1 MAEKRMFTQKI
12 IDSDAF
18 LDMPLSS
25 QALYFHLNMRAD
37 DDGFVNNPKRIQ
49 RTVGASE
56 DDLKLLIVKRF
67 VIGFDSGVIV
77 IKHWKMHN
85 TLRKDR
91 YNPTQYQEELQTL
104 ALKEN
109 NSYTEKPV
117 SDLATTWQPSG
128 NQMATQYSIGK
139 ESIDKISVVESSI
152 DCGDSENNA
161 ECGKECGKLE
171 AIRGKLGK
179 GVVFLTEEQ
188 IEDLLDRIGLDAF
201 NRYVEKLADWIINN
215 NANVNNHYKTI
226 LKWHTE
232 DTAVKKSDAGFN
244 DNNFSCLAKSN
255 PKTVADDEGIR
266 ARAEALKQQLCV

>member
-1 MAEKRMFTQKI
+1 MADKRMFTQKI

-37 DDGFVNNPKRIQ
+37 DDGFVNNPKRVQ
-49 RTVGASE
+49 RTIGASE

-109 NSYTEKPV
+109 NSYTEKLV
-117 SDLATTWQPSG
+117 DTLATTWQPNG
-128 NQMATQYSIGK
+128 NQMETQYSIGK
-139 ESIDKISVVESSI
+139 VSIDKYSVVECSKE
-152 DCGDSENNA
+152 DGNHNGTDK
-161 ECGKECGKLE
+161 CGKKCGKLE
-171 AIRGKLGK
+171 KLQGSLGK
-179 GVVFLTEEQ
+179 GVVFLTDEQ
-188 IEDLLDRIGLDAF
+188 FDSLLNELGIDGFD
-201 NRYVEKLADWIINN
+201 RYVERLADFIIEKK
-215 NANVNNHYKTI
+215 ANVKNHYETI
-226 LKWHTE
+226 LKWYRE
-232 DTAVKKSDAGFN
+232 DSAV
-244 DNNFSCLAKSN
+244 
-255 PKTVADDEGIR
+255 
-266 ARAEALKQQLCV
+266 

>member
-1 MAEKRMFTQKI
+1 MFTQKI

-91 YNPTQYQEELQTL
+91 YNPTQYQEELQSL

-117 SDLATTWQPSG
+117 DTLATTWQPNG

-139 ESIDKISVVESSI
+139 VSIDKDSIVEGSVEDGNHSGTEK
-152 DCGDSENNA
+152 CA
-161 ECGKECGKLE
+161 KECGKLQKLQ
-171 AIRGKLGK
+171 GKLGK
-179 GVVFLTEEQ
+179 GVVFLTDEQFDSLLEE
-188 IEDLLDRIGLDAF
+188 LGLDAF
-201 NRYVEKLADWIINN
+201 DRYVEKLANFIIEK
-215 NANVNNHYKTI
+215 NANVKNHYETI
-226 LKWHTE
+226 LKWHGE
-232 DTAVKKSDAGFN
+232 DTAVTITTKPAD
-244 DNNFSCLAKSN
+244 FSTLTKSN
-255 PKTVADDEGIR
+255 PKTAADDENIR
-266 ARAEALKQQLCV
+266 LRAEALKQKFA